1 VIATMALCHTSPSPA
16 DQVSVAN
23 PVTASN
29 INMFL
34 KGETS

>member
-1 VIATMALCHTSPSPA
+1 MTRPNSSVRSHADTVSAAIPA
-16 DQVSVAN
+16 AV
-23 PVTASN
+23 SN